1 MLELFCYESQPLQEA
16 YNEGL
21 IRGKSTRDEESL
33 EMLDIITEGLT
44 CDIGGSYLGFD
55 SAFHSIYYCFYELMP
70 NHNENIASHYEKVKK
85 PVEKTLSRLYDKI
98 IKAEAGG

>member
-1 MLELFCYESQPLQEA
+1 MLDLI
-16 YNEGL
+16 NEG
-21 IRGKSTRDEESL
+21 
-33 EMLDIITEGLT
+33 MT

-55 SAFHSIYYCFYELMP
+55 SSFHSIYYCFYELMP

-98 IKAEAGG
+98 IKAEG